1 MNNIEKKY
9 KVGEIFKHN
18 QDWLIVEKN
27 KLCKGCYFDKNGNC
41 EMEKEILCMSYDI
54 ENSAPIIF
62 AKISEIEALIL
73 KGSDNSED

>member
-1 MNNIEKKY
+1 MEKKY
-9 KVGEIFKHN
+9 KIGEIFKHG

-27 KLCKGCYFDKNGNC
+27 NLCKGCYFDKKGDC
-41 EMEKEILCMSYDI
+41 EMEEDTLCISSDR

-73 KGSDNSED
+73 KGSDSSED